1 MDRAIGIFAVALLM
15 AATGSAV
22 ERADFVSGVGTAGW
36 TFGADSCVSPTYPNG
51 VERIEIA
58 CAASGSSGGV
68 TVFGRTADGTES
80 QVATFTSALTKA
92 TFTFNDRSDL
102 RSFRLAASGEM
113 EVSSFE
119 AFLFPATRGF
129 PVSALAGETYEQN
142 FDSLAASTSTSG
154 SKDWLNGI
162 TLPHWQAWKG
172 GDAITAFSY
181 NGGKIRTGGL
191 YALASDI
198 KDFNRAL
205 GGFSTRES
213 IVSWGIAFTND
224 TDAAIRLA
232 GVTCSAQQWGFA
244 NTNEHVFSLSFM
256 VTNRMDWIASFPD
269 GWSGCGDVVAGVYGE
284 ASSHSVPVV
293 TQMAY
298 SPAVP
303 PCIEPGE
310 VLLLKW
316 SVRPPAS
323 GYSAMM
329 AIDDLSVTF
338 TRNPRPFVLHVVEGS
353 K

>member
-1 MDRAIGIFAVALLM
+1 MMARVLAAGLLVTAARAA
-15 AATGSAV
+15 
-22 ERADFVSGVGTAGW
+22 ERADFVSGIGTAGW

-51 VERIEIA
+51 VERIEIE
-58 CAASGSSGGV
+58 CTASGPFGGV
-68 TVFGRTADGTES
+68 VVFGRAADGTES
-80 QVATFTSALTKA
+80 QVAMFTPASTKA
-92 TFTFNDRSDL
+92 AFSFDGKTDF
-102 RSFRLAASGEM
+102 RSFRIAASGEM
-113 EVSSFE
+113 EVSAFE
-119 AFLFPATRGF
+119 AFLFPALRGF
-129 PVSALAGETYEQN
+129 PISVLEGETYEQN
-142 FDSLAASTSTSG
+142 FDPLVGPTSTSG
-154 SKDWLNGI
+154 GKDWLNGI

-172 GDAITAFSY
+172 GNAVAAFSY
-181 NGGKIRTGGL
+181 NGGKIRAGGL

-198 KDFNRAL
+198 RDSNRAL

-213 IVSWGIAFTND
+213 TVSWGIAFTND

-244 NTNEHVFSLSFM
+244 NTNEHVLLLSFM
-256 VTNRMDWIASFPD
+256 VTNRMDWIANFPE
-269 GWSGCGDVVAGVYGE
+269 GWSGCCDTVARVFGKE
-284 ASSHSVPVV
+284 SAHPVPVV

-316 SVRPPAS
+316 SVQPPAS

-329 AIDDLSVTF
+329 AIDDLAVTF
-338 TRNPRPFVLHVVEGS
+338 TRNPRPFVLHIVEG

>member
-1 MDRAIGIFAVALLM
+1 MDRVIGIFAVGLLM
-15 AATGSAV
+15 AVTGSSV

-36 TFGADSCVSPTYPNG
+36 TFQVDSCISPTYPNG

-58 CAASGSSGGV
+58 CAASGSSGEV
-68 TVFGRTADGTES
+68 TVFGRAADGTES
-80 QVATFTSALTKA
+80 QVATFTPALTKA
-92 TFTFNDRSDL
+92 AFTFDDRSDF

-119 AFLFPATRGF
+119 AFLFPAMRGF
-129 PVSALAGETYEQN
+129 PVSVLAGGTYEQN
-142 FDSLAASTSTSG
+142 FDSLAAPTSTSG
-154 SKDWLNGI
+154 GKDWLNGI

-198 KDFNRAL
+198 RDSNRAL

-213 IVSWGIAFTND
+213 IDSWGIAFTND

-256 VTNRMDWIASFPD
+256 VTNRMDWIANFPD
-269 GWSGCGDVVAGVYGE
+269 GWSGCCDAVAGVYGA
-284 ASSHSVPVV
+284 ASSHPVPVV
-293 TQMAY
+293 TQMTY

-303 PCIEPGE
+303 PCVEPGE

-316 SVRPPAS
+316 AVHPPAS

-329 AIDDLSVTF
+329 AIDDLTVTF
-338 TRNPRPFVLHVVEGS
+338 TRNPRPFVLHVVEG